1 MIETQV
7 KPLSSYFDEIVASCA
22 DGCEVGYYDRD
33 GAWSETN
40 GIYFENDEY
49 MIEGSFEAVAH
60 HIEDGDGYWTPRTTL
75 IEHASVSVSE
85 LTGYKYN
92 PETEDF
98 DIELSDEEI
107 NALWD
112 YIEKELPEYLND

>member
-7 KPLSSYFDEIVASCA
+7 KPLSSYYDEIVASCA
-22 DGCEVGYYDRD
+22 KDCEIGYYDRE

-49 MIEGSFEAVAH
+49 MIEGSFDAVADL
-60 HIEDGDGYWTPRTTL
+60 IEDGDGYWLPRTT
-75 IEHASVSVSE
+75 IVENASVSVTD
-85 LTGYKYN
+85 LTGCKFN

-98 DIELSDEEI
+98 DIELTDEEI
-107 NALWD
+107 NGLWA
-112 YIEKELPEYLND
+112 YIEKNLPGYLND